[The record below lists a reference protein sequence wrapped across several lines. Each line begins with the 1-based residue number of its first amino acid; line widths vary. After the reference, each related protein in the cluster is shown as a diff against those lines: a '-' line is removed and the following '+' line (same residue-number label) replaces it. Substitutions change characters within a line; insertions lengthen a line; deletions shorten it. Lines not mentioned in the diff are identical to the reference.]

1 MPKTINAA
9 MLEYER
15 RLWLQG
21 MRRVAGVD
29 EAGRGPL
36 AGPVVAA
43 AVVFDPEFIEAEEKR
58 LFLLLTDSK
67 QLSVRQRQ
75 DFFILLTG
83 SPMVQIG
90 VGFAGV
96 AEIDS
101 INILRATHQAMI
113 RAVLNLSPA
122 AGHIL
127 VDGLPVPGL
136 PCASTA
142 IVKGDARSLSIAA
155 ASVIAKVTRD
165 KWMEELGLAHPEYY
179 FHKHK
184 GYGTALHIR
193 ALLKHGPMVQHR
205 RTFRPVRDI
214 EDIRMR
220 LSHAG
225 EANHGHNKESG
236 GLFPDT
242 DASARKTRS

>member
-1 MPKTINAA
+1 
-9 MLEYER
+9 MLEHER
-15 RLWLQG
+15 ELWRQG
-21 MRRVAGVD
+21 LRRVAGVD
-29 EAGRGPL
+29 EVGRGPL

-43 AVVFDPEFIEAEEKR
+43 AVVFDPEYIEAEDER
-58 LFLLLTDSK
+58 LYLLLTDSK
-67 QLSVRQRQ
+67 QLSIRQRQ
-75 DFFILLTG
+75 HFHRLLTE
-83 SPMVQIG
+83 SPLVQIG

-96 AEIDS
+96 DEIDS

-113 RAVLNLSPA
+113 RALGNLPA
-122 AGHIL
+122 APEHIL

-136 PCASTA
+136 PCPSTA

-165 KWMEELGLAHPEYY
+165 GWMDELGQSHPEYD
-179 FHKHK
+179 FQKHK

-214 EDIRMR
+214 EAIRARMAR
-220 LSHAG
+220 GCEGTHGNSG
-225 EANHGHNKESG
+225 EGCRPVPGACGALRKE
-236 GLFPDT
+236 
-242 DASARKTRS
+242 RQ

>member
-1 MPKTINAA
+1 

-15 RLWLQG
+15 QLWRKGL
-21 MRRVAGVD
+21 RRVAGVD

-43 AVVFDPEFIEAEEKR
+43 AVVFDPEYAEAEAQK
-58 LFLLLTDSK
+58 LFLYLTDSK
-67 QLSVRQRQ
+67 QLTVRQRKE
-75 DFFILLTG
+75 FYSLLTE
-83 SPMVQIG
+83 SPLVKIG
-90 VGFAGV
+90 VGFAEV

-113 RAVLNLSPA
+113 RALGALAEVPE
-122 AGHIL
+122 HVL

-142 IVKGDARSLSIAA
+142 IIKGDAKSLSIAA

-165 KWMEELGLAHPEYY
+165 RWMEELGLAHPEYD

-193 ALLKHGPMVQHR
+193 ALLRHGAMAQHR

-214 EDIRMR
+214 EAIRAR
-220 LSHAG
+220 LSHDG
-225 EANHGHNKESG
+225 EDTHGDCGESG
-236 GLFPDT
+236 GSVSGIDGPV
-242 DASARKTRS
+242 RKT